1 MKKCIIGKNSNL
13 IQNIISD
20 LSEFDLFSHKDI
32 LDINF
37 EKYSHVY
44 LFSWSHSSQKE
55 NFKLIE
61 IIPSEKLIFIS
72 SVAVYANAIRTQ
84 WNKYP
89 RTKLEIEKLVLSK
102 GGSIVRFGVCDE
114 NLLLKHTGL
123 IPFTSAKS
131 ILDFLNSESPS
142 KITNLFSL
150 TDGLL
155 NPNSFLAKFSTLL
168 NTILDFLPSKI
179 IFQAPL
185 ELLIKLS
192 GSPNYG
198 YTNNCQ
204 RFFGSSLQIG
214 YGVLGSNY
222 WKLNMSIKRDIL
234 LVSPKNDK
242 FLNDN
247 GFRGLRI
254 GKKYT
259 GLSKFWHGVSIVSDQ
274 GFNKKNVPLLVKRP
288 KLPKNALLGEAKNF
302 KFSNGV
308 FRVLIECPIDHLEI
322 MCPNLVLAAGAIEN
336 CKIINAS
343 SKKDISLTDHEIG
356 FIGTVDCKEIVEK
369 KYLKKLGF
377 LLIGRRVFS
386 YDKNQ
391 VFMLDFRPLSIKT
404 INSKENVYND
414 SASGILTKIIRRL
427 TFGQINE
434 AFFNKFGVGISTKK
448 LAVFMQLEIKDCISL
463 FPNGNLERKRAKPD
477 LLTKVIKKVKEEFMS
492 FSSIDNLFLFDGI
505 HVFGGKELLEDKMIK
520 DLLNSNKLKILGSPI
535 DAELGP
541 FHQTQR
547 HINSIQGTGNT

>member
-13 IQNIISD
+13 IQNVINE

-37 EKYSHVY
+37 DNYSYVY
-44 LFSWSHSSQKE
+44 LFSWSHSLQKE

-123 IPFTSAKS
+123 IPFTSSKS

-308 FRVLIECPIDHLEI
+308 FRVLIDCPIDHLEI

-356 FIGTVDCKEIVEK
+356 FIGTVDCEEIVEK
-369 KYLKKLGF
+369 KYFKKLGF

-427 TFGQINE
+427 NFGQINE

-505 HVFGGKELLEDKMIK
+505 HVFGGKELLEDNLIK
-520 DLLNSNKLKILGSPI
+520 DLLNSNKLKILGSPTN
-535 DAELGP
+535 AELGP

-547 HINSIQGTGNT
+547 HIDSIQDKRNT

>member
-13 IQNIISD
+13 IQNVINE

-37 EKYSHVY
+37 DNYSYVY
-44 LFSWSHSSQKE
+44 LFSWSHSLQKE

-123 IPFTSAKS
+123 IPFTSSKS

-308 FRVLIECPIDHLEI
+308 FRVLIDCPIDHLEI

-356 FIGTVDCKEIVEK
+356 FIGTVDCEEIVEK
-369 KYLKKLGF
+369 KYFKKLGF

-386 YDKNQ
+386 HDKNQ
-391 VFMLDFRPLSIKT
+391 VFMLDFRPLSTKT
-404 INSKENVYND
+404 VNSKENIYNN
-414 SASGILTKIIRRL
+414 SASGITTRIIRR
-427 TFGQINE
+427 FSFEQINE
-434 AFFNKFGVGISTKK
+434 AFFNKFGLGISTEK
-448 LAVFMQLEIKDCISL
+448 LAVFMQLEVKDCISL
-463 FPNGNLERKRAKPD
+463 YSNGNLERKRVND
-477 LLTKVIKKVKEEFMS
+477 EQLTKVIKVVKEEFTS
-492 FSSIDNLFLFDGI
+492 FSSTDDLFLYDGI
-505 HVFGGKELLEDKMIK
+505 HVFGGKELLEDILIQ
-520 DLLNSNKLKILGSPI
+520 DLINAEKLTILGSPTES
-535 DAELGP
+535 ELGP

-547 HINSIQGTGNT
+547 HIDVIQKTRNT

>member
-13 IQNIISD
+13 IQNVINE

-37 EKYSHVY
+37 DNYSYVY
-44 LFSWSHSSQKE
+44 LFSWSHSLQKE

-89 RTKLEIEKLVLSK
+89 RMKLEVEKLVLSK
-102 GGSIVRFGVCDE
+102 GGSIVRLGVCDE
-114 NLLLKHTGL
+114 NLVLKHTGF
-123 IPFTSAKS
+123 IPFTSSKS
-131 ILDFLNSESPS
+131 ILEFLNLESPH

-150 TDGLL
+150 RDGQLD
-155 NPNSFLAKFSTLL
+155 PNSFLAKFSSLV
-168 NTILDFLPSKI
+168 NKILDLLPSKI

-234 LVSPKNDK
+234 LVSHKKDE

-259 GLSKFWHGVSIVSDQ
+259 GLSKYWHGVSIVADQ
-274 GFNKKNVPLLVKRP
+274 EFYKKNVPFLVKRP
-288 KLPKNALLGEAKNF
+288 KLPKYALLGEAKNF

-308 FRVLIECPIDHLEI
+308 FRIQIDCFIDRLEI
-322 MCPNLVLAAGAIEN
+322 LTTNLVLAAGAIEN
-336 CKIINAS
+336 CKIINS
-343 SKKDISLTDHEIG
+343 TSKKDISLTDHEVG
-356 FIGTVDCKEIVEK
+356 FVGTVDCKEIIKK

-386 YDKNQ
+386 HIKKQ
-391 VFMLDFRPLSIKT
+391 AFMLDFRPLSSKT
-404 INSKENVYND
+404 INSKANIYND
-414 SASGILTKIIRRL
+414 SVSGILSKIIRRF

-448 LAVFMQLEIKDCISL
+448 LAVFMQLEVEDCISL
-463 FPNGNLERKRAKPD
+463 LTNGNLERKRAQAD
-477 LLTKVIKKVKEEFMS
+477 LLAKIMKVVKEEFMS
-492 FSSIDNLFLFDGI
+492 FSSLDNLFLFDGI
-505 HVFGGKELLEDKMIK
+505 HVFGGKELLEDNLIK
-520 DLLNSNKLKILGSPI
+520 DLLNSNKLKILGSPTN
-535 DAELGP
+535 AELGP

-547 HINSIQGTGNT
+547 HIDSIQDKRNT